1 MIINCGVLLTGAA
14 LILRSTDACSVN
26 GALGA
31 LQTRALLTAS
41 PLWLLNSQDLNPM
54 NYAVWETVQ
63 DHVYKNQIKD
73 TAELQQH
80 TKEEWDSLDQ

>member
-1 MIINCGVLLTGAA
+1 VIINCGVLLTGAA

-26 GALGA
+26 GA